1 MATLPSAL
9 QDQALSTATIGL
21 FSQLNFVGGAI
32 TTQVVEGAGL
42 IVSGQGG
49 NQNGTGVPENQILFV
64 NQGTDAPV
72 TAQIIDG
79 TLAVT
84 VTLPP
89 GVDLATSGP
98 STTVNANQMAGY
110 INDLVSKALS
120 TQASDPYIA
129 SYIAAL
135 EQAIKTLQGQVDGQ
149 DVVVRVVSFGD
160 NSGSAAGSATTGAA
174 STGNNIVFD
183 AGTAATNE
191 LLVMRLD
198 QVTEGT
204 TITLKNIENAMLVG
218 DGSVI
223 VDGSSAARVVGDLAD
238 QRITGG
244 AGNDTLVGGGGNDT
258 LVGGAGDDVLG
269 FNAVGHYT
277 IEGFG
282 NGSDKLAFDFDT
294 ITNIAEL
301 EALITDVQETDGNV
315 TYVFNQGEATITLIG
330 VTANE
335 ISADLVQFTL

>member
-9 QDQALSTATIGL
+9 QDQGLSTATQNL
-21 FSQLNFVGGAI
+21 FTALNFVGGEVS
-32 TTQVVEGAGL
+32 TQAVEGVGL
-42 IVSGQGG
+42 IISGQGG
-49 NQNGTGVPENQILFV
+49 NQNGTGVSENQTLFV

-72 TAQIIDG
+72 TAEIVDG
-79 TLAVT
+79 ALAVT

-89 GVDLATSGP
+89 GVDLTVSGP
-98 STTVNANQMAGY
+98 STTVNAEQMGAY
-110 INDLVSKALS
+110 INDLVGKALS
-120 TQASDPYIA
+120 SQASDPFIA
-129 SYIAAL
+129 SYIASL
-135 EQAIKTLQGQVDGQ
+135 EQAIRTLQAQVDGQ
-149 DVVVRVVSFGD
+149 NVVVRVVSFAD
-160 NSGSAAGSATTGAA
+160 NSGSAAGSATTGSA
-174 STGNNIVFD
+174 STGNNVVFD

-191 LLVMRLD
+191 LFAVRLD
-198 QVTEGT
+198 QVAEGT
-204 TITLKNIENAMLVG
+204 TVTLQNVENAMLVG
-218 DGSVI
+218 DGSII
-223 VDGSSAARVVGDLAD
+223 VDGTTAASVAGDLMD
-238 QRITGG
+238 QKITGG

-277 IEGFG
+277 LEGFG

-294 ITNIAEL
+294 ITNIAQI